1 MKDKEFDRELS
12 SRSVVRR
19 GFLMFAVQGMIVAGL
34 AARMRFLQIDQAD
47 QYRLLAE
54 ENRINVRLVP
64 PSRGLVYD
72 RDGLLIASNVQ
83 NYRAIIVRED
93 VDDLESLLNN
103 LQTLLKISDEKKQA
117 IKKLVL
123 KHSPFVPITVL
134 NNLSWNSVAKIS
146 ANAPVL
152 NGLNADVGSN
162 RHYPRGADYAH
173 LLGYV
178 GPVSDF
184 DLKKRDDHDPLL
196 KIPRFQIG
204 KTGVEAKLEKAL
216 RGNAGTK
223 RIEVNAKGRVIR
235 ELSRQEGSPGQSVQM
250 TIDTGLQ
257 NFALARLGK
266 KSASAVV
273 MRVDN
278 GDLLSMAS
286 SPSFDTNL
294 FVEGISTNDYAAL
307 RDNEFRPLAD
317 KSVQGIYPPGS
328 TFKMVVALAA
338 LDEGL
343 IKSNEK
349 IRCEGHIELAERKFH
364 CWKRLGHNE
373 ITLTEALEQSCDVFF
388 YDLALRVGIEKITQ
402 MAKRL
407 GIGIKYNLPL
417 SGVARG
423 LSPTKD
429 WKLKTQ
435 GETWVLGDTLNVGI
449 GQGYVLASPLQLA
462 VMAARIASGKVVEPR
477 IIKRV
482 NGVEQKILNQIELDI
497 DPNALGIV
505 RSGMYEVSNGVKGT
519 ARKSKIAI
527 NEISMAAKTGTSQV
541 RNITSKERETGV
553 IPNEKLPY
561 NRRDH
566 ALFVGFAPYNQ
577 PKYAIAVVVEHGG
590 GGSKVAA
597 PIARDI
603 MLRAIYG
610 EVPPLDAY
618 PEEQRSKIAKRLKN
632 LKLNPVKK
640 TNLNKGNA

>member
-1 MKDKEFDRELS
+1 MKDKEFDPAIS
-12 SRSVVRR
+12 ARSMVRR
-19 GFLMFAVQGMIVAGL
+19 GVLIFALQGIFVAGL

-83 NYRAIIVRED
+83 NYRAVIIRED
-93 VDDLESLLNN
+93 VENLESLLNN

-117 IKKLVL
+117 IRKLVL

-134 NNLSWNSVAKIS
+134 NNLSWSNVAKIS
-146 ANAPVL
+146 VNAPVL
-152 NGLNADVGSN
+152 HGLTADVGLN

-184 DLKKRDDHDPLL
+184 DLKKRDDNDPLL

-235 ELSRQEGSPGQSVQM
+235 ELSRQESSPGQSVQM

-328 TFKMVVALAA
+328 TFKMVIALAA

-343 IKSNEK
+343 IRPNEK
-349 IRCEGHIELAERKFH
+349 IRCDGHIELADRKFH
-364 CWKRLGHNE
+364 CWKRLGHEE

-407 GIGIKYNLPL
+407 GIGIKHNLPL

-423 LSPTKD
+423 LSPTKN

-435 GETWVLGDTLNVGI
+435 GESWVLGDTLNVGI

-482 NGVEQKILNQIELDI
+482 NGVEQKIPNQLKLDI
-497 DPNALGIV
+497 DPNALGII
-505 RSGMYEVSNGVKGT
+505 RSGMYEVSNGIKGT

-527 NEISMAAKTGTSQV
+527 SEISMAAKTGTSQV
-541 RNITSKERETGV
+541 RNITSKERATGV

-603 MLRAIYG
+603 MLRALYEKI
-610 EVPPLDAY
+610 PPLEAY
-618 PEEQRSKIAKRLKN
+618 PEEQRAKIAKRLKN
-632 LKLNPVKK
+632 LKLNPVLKP
-640 TNLNKGNA
+640 NLNKGNA

>member
-1 MKDKEFDRELS
+1 MKDKEFDPAIS
-12 SRSVVRR
+12 ARSMVRR
-19 GFLMFAVQGMIVAGL
+19 GVLIFALQGIFVAGL

-83 NYRAIIVRED
+83 NYRAVIIRED
-93 VDDLESLLNN
+93 VENLESLLNN

-117 IKKLVL
+117 IRKLVL

-134 NNLSWNSVAKIS
+134 NNLSWSNVAKIS
-146 ANAPVL
+146 VNAPVL
-152 NGLNADVGSN
+152 HGLTADVGLN

-184 DLKKRDDHDPLL
+184 DLKKRDDNDPLL

-204 KTGVEAKLEKAL
+204 KTGVEAKLERAL

-235 ELSRQEGSPGQSVQM
+235 ELSRQESSPGQSVQM

-328 TFKMVVALAA
+328 TFKMVIALAA

-343 IKSNEK
+343 IRPNEK
-349 IRCEGHIELAERKFH
+349 IRCDGHIELADRKFH
-364 CWKRLGHNE
+364 CWKRLGHKE

-407 GIGIKYNLPL
+407 GIGIKHNLPL

-423 LSPTKD
+423 LSPTKN

-435 GETWVLGDTLNVGI
+435 GESWVLGDTLNVGI

-482 NGVEQKILNQIELDI
+482 NGVEQKIPNQLKLDI
-497 DPNALGIV
+497 DPNALGII
-505 RSGMYEVSNGVKGT
+505 RSGMYEVSNGIKGT

-527 NEISMAAKTGTSQV
+527 SEISMAAKTGTSQV
-541 RNITSKERETGV
+541 RNITSKERATGV

-603 MLRAIYG
+603 MLRALYEKI
-610 EVPPLDAY
+610 PPLEAY
-618 PEEQRSKIAKRLKN
+618 PEEQRAKIAKRLKN
-632 LKLNPVKK
+632 LKLNPVLKP
-640 TNLNKGNA
+640 NLNKGNA

>member
-1 MKDKEFDRELS
+1 MKDKEFDPAIS
-12 SRSVVRR
+12 ARSMVRR
-19 GFLMFAVQGMIVAGL
+19 GVLIFAIQGIFVAGL

-83 NYRAIIVRED
+83 NYRAVIIRED
-93 VDDLESLLNN
+93 VENLESLLNN

-117 IKKLVL
+117 IRKLVL

-134 NNLSWNSVAKIS
+134 NNLSWSDVAKIS
-146 ANAPVL
+146 VNAPVL
-152 NGLNADVGSN
+152 HGLTADVGLN

-184 DLKKRDDHDPLL
+184 DLKKRDDNDPLL

-204 KTGVEAKLEKAL
+204 KTGVEAKLERAL

-235 ELSRQEGSPGQSVQM
+235 ELSRQESSPGQSVQM

-294 FVEGISTNDYAAL
+294 FVKGISTNDYAAL

-328 TFKMVVALAA
+328 TFKMVIALAA

-343 IKSNEK
+343 IRPNEK
-349 IRCEGHIELAERKFH
+349 IRCDGHIELADRKFH
-364 CWKRLGHNE
+364 CWKRLGHEE

-407 GIGIKYNLPL
+407 GIGIKHNLPL

-423 LSPTKD
+423 LSPTKN

-435 GETWVLGDTLNVGI
+435 GESWVLGDTLNVGI

-482 NGVEQKILNQIELDI
+482 NGVEQKIPNQLKLDI
-497 DPNALGIV
+497 DPNALGII
-505 RSGMYEVSNGVKGT
+505 RSGMYEVSNGIKGT

-527 NEISMAAKTGTSQV
+527 SEISMAAKTGTSQV
-541 RNITSKERETGV
+541 RNITSKERATGV

-603 MLRAIYG
+603 MLRALYEKI
-610 EVPPLDAY
+610 PPLEAY
-618 PEEQRSKIAKRLKN
+618 PEEQRAKIAKRLKN
-632 LKLNPVKK
+632 LKLNPVLKP
-640 TNLNKGNA
+640 NLNKGNA

>member
-1 MKDKEFDRELS
+1 MKDKEFDPAIS
-12 SRSVVRR
+12 ARSMVRR
-19 GFLMFAVQGMIVAGL
+19 GVLIFALQGIFVAGL

-83 NYRAIIVRED
+83 NYRAVIIRED
-93 VDDLESLLNN
+93 VENLESLLNN

-117 IKKLVL
+117 IRKLVL

-134 NNLSWNSVAKIS
+134 NNLSWSNVAKIS
-146 ANAPVL
+146 VNAPVL
-152 NGLNADVGSN
+152 HGLTADVGLN

-184 DLKKRDDHDPLL
+184 DLKKRDDNDPLL

-204 KTGVEAKLEKAL
+204 KTGVEAKLERAL

-235 ELSRQEGSPGQSVQM
+235 ELSRQESSPGQSVQM

-328 TFKMVVALAA
+328 TFKMVIALAA

-343 IKSNEK
+343 IKPNEK
-349 IRCEGHIELAERKFH
+349 IRCDGHIELADRKFH
-364 CWKRLGHNE
+364 CWKRLGHEE

-407 GIGIKYNLPL
+407 GIGIKHNLPL

-423 LSPTKD
+423 LSPTKN

-435 GETWVLGDTLNVGI
+435 GESWVLGDTLNVGI

-482 NGVEQKILNQIELDI
+482 NGVEQKIPNQLKLDI
-497 DPNALGIV
+497 DPNALGII
-505 RSGMYEVSNGVKGT
+505 RSGMYEVSNGIKGT

-527 NEISMAAKTGTSQV
+527 SEISMAAKTGTSQV
-541 RNITSKERETGV
+541 RNITSKERATGV

-603 MLRAIYG
+603 MLRALY
-610 EVPPLDAY
+610 EKLPPLEAY
-618 PEEQRSKIAKRLKN
+618 PEEQRAKIAKRLKN
-632 LKLNPVKK
+632 LKLNPVLKP
-640 TNLNKGNA
+640 NLNKGNA

>member
-1 MKDKEFDRELS
+1 MKDKEFDPAIS
-12 SRSVVRR
+12 ARSMVRR
-19 GFLMFAVQGMIVAGL
+19 GVLIFAIQGIFVAGL

-83 NYRAIIVRED
+83 NYRAVIIRED
-93 VDDLESLLNN
+93 VENLESLLNN

-117 IKKLVL
+117 IRKLVL

-134 NNLSWNSVAKIS
+134 NNLSWSDVAKIS
-146 ANAPVL
+146 VNAPVL
-152 NGLNADVGSN
+152 HGLTADVGLN

-184 DLKKRDDHDPLL
+184 DLKKRDDNDPLL

-204 KTGVEAKLEKAL
+204 KTGVEAKLERAL

-235 ELSRQEGSPGQSVQM
+235 ELSRQESSPGQSVQM

-328 TFKMVVALAA
+328 TFKMVIALAA

-343 IKSNEK
+343 IRPNEK
-349 IRCEGHIELAERKFH
+349 IRCDGHIELADRKFH
-364 CWKRLGHNE
+364 CWKRLGHEE

-407 GIGIKYNLPL
+407 GIGIKHNLPL

-423 LSPTKD
+423 LSPTKN

-435 GETWVLGDTLNVGI
+435 GESWVLGDTLNVGI

-482 NGVEQKILNQIELDI
+482 NGVEQKIPNQLKLDI
-497 DPNALGIV
+497 DPNALGII
-505 RSGMYEVSNGVKGT
+505 RSGMYEVSNGIKGT

-527 NEISMAAKTGTSQV
+527 SEISMAAKTGTSQV
-541 RNITSKERETGV
+541 RNITSKERATGV

-603 MLRAIYG
+603 MLRALYEKI
-610 EVPPLDAY
+610 PPLEAY
-618 PEEQRSKIAKRLKN
+618 PEEQRAKIAKRLKN
-632 LKLNPVKK
+632 LKLNPVLKP
-640 TNLNKGNA
+640 NLNKGNA

>member
-1 MKDKEFDRELS
+1 MKDKEFDPAIS
-12 SRSVVRR
+12 ARSMVRR
-19 GFLMFAVQGMIVAGL
+19 GVLIFALQGIFVAGL

-83 NYRAIIVRED
+83 NYRAVIIRED
-93 VDDLESLLNN
+93 VENLESLLNN

-117 IKKLVL
+117 IRKLVL

-134 NNLSWNSVAKIS
+134 NNLSWSNVAKIS
-146 ANAPVL
+146 VNAPVL
-152 NGLNADVGSN
+152 HGLTADVGLN

-184 DLKKRDDHDPLL
+184 DLKKRDDNDPLL

-204 KTGVEAKLEKAL
+204 KTGVEAKLERAL

-235 ELSRQEGSPGQSVQM
+235 ELSRQESSPGQSVQM

-328 TFKMVVALAA
+328 TFKMVIALAA

-343 IKSNEK
+343 IKPNEK
-349 IRCEGHIELAERKFH
+349 IRCDGHIELADRKFH
-364 CWKRLGHNE
+364 CWKRLGHKE

-407 GIGIKYNLPL
+407 GIGIKHNLPL

-423 LSPTKD
+423 LSPTKN

-435 GETWVLGDTLNVGI
+435 GESWVLGDTLNVGI

-482 NGVEQKILNQIELDI
+482 NGVEQKIPNQLKLDI
-497 DPNALGIV
+497 DPNALGII
-505 RSGMYEVSNGVKGT
+505 RSGMYEVSNGIKGT

-527 NEISMAAKTGTSQV
+527 SEISMAAKTGTSQV
-541 RNITSKERETGV
+541 RNITSKERATGV

-603 MLRAIYG
+603 MLRALYEKI
-610 EVPPLDAY
+610 PPLEAY
-618 PEEQRSKIAKRLKN
+618 PEEQRAKIAKRLRN
-632 LKLNPVKK
+632 LKLNPVLK

>member
-1 MKDKEFDRELS
+1 MKDKEFDPAIS
-12 SRSVVRR
+12 ARSMVRR
-19 GFLMFAVQGMIVAGL
+19 GVLIFAIQGIFVAGL

-83 NYRAIIVRED
+83 NYRAVIIRED
-93 VDDLESLLNN
+93 VENLESLLNN

-117 IKKLVL
+117 IRKLVL

-134 NNLSWNSVAKIS
+134 NNLSWSNVAKIS
-146 ANAPVL
+146 VNAPVL
-152 NGLNADVGSN
+152 HGLTADVGLN

-184 DLKKRDDHDPLL
+184 DLKKRDDNDPLL

-204 KTGVEAKLEKAL
+204 KTGVEAKLERAL

-235 ELSRQEGSPGQSVQM
+235 ELSRQESSPGQSVQM

-328 TFKMVVALAA
+328 TFKMVIALAA

-343 IKSNEK
+343 IRPNEK
-349 IRCEGHIELAERKFH
+349 IRCDGHIELADRKFH
-364 CWKRLGHNE
+364 CWKRLGHEE

-423 LSPTKD
+423 LSPTKN

-435 GETWVLGDTLNVGI
+435 GESWVLGDTLNVGI

-482 NGVEQKILNQIELDI
+482 NGVEQKIPNQLKLDI
-497 DPNALGIV
+497 DPNALGII
-505 RSGMYEVSNGVKGT
+505 RSGMYEVSNGIKGT

-527 NEISMAAKTGTSQV
+527 SEISMAAKTGTSQV
-541 RNITSKERETGV
+541 RNITSKERATGV

-603 MLRAIYG
+603 MLRALYEKI
-610 EVPPLDAY
+610 PPLEAY
-618 PEEQRSKIAKRLKN
+618 PEEQRAKIAKRLKN
-632 LKLNPVKK
+632 LKLNPVLKP
-640 TNLNKGNA
+640 NLNKGNA

>member
-1 MKDKEFDRELS
+1 MKDKEFDPAIS
-12 SRSVVRR
+12 ARSMVRR
-19 GFLMFAVQGMIVAGL
+19 GVLIFAIQGIFVAGL

-83 NYRAIIVRED
+83 NYRAVIIRED
-93 VDDLESLLNN
+93 VENLESLLNN

-117 IKKLVL
+117 IRKLVL

-134 NNLSWNSVAKIS
+134 NNLSWSDVAKIS
-146 ANAPVL
+146 VNAPVL
-152 NGLNADVGSN
+152 HGLTADVGLN

-184 DLKKRDDHDPLL
+184 DLKKRDDNDPLL

-204 KTGVEAKLEKAL
+204 KTGVEAKLERAL

-235 ELSRQEGSPGQSVQM
+235 ELSRQESSPGQSVQM

-294 FVEGISTNDYAAL
+294 FVEGISTNDYAAQ

-328 TFKMVVALAA
+328 TFKMVIALAA

-343 IKSNEK
+343 IRPNEK
-349 IRCEGHIELAERKFH
+349 IRCDGHIELADRKFH
-364 CWKRLGHNE
+364 CWKRLGHEE

-407 GIGIKYNLPL
+407 GIGIKHNLPL

-423 LSPTKD
+423 LSPTKN

-435 GETWVLGDTLNVGI
+435 GESWVLGDTLNVGI

-482 NGVEQKILNQIELDI
+482 NGVEQKIPNQLKLDI
-497 DPNALGIV
+497 DPNALGII
-505 RSGMYEVSNGVKGT
+505 RSGMYEVSNGIKGT

-527 NEISMAAKTGTSQV
+527 SEISMAAKTGTSQV
-541 RNITSKERETGV
+541 RNITSKERATGV

-603 MLRAIYG
+603 MLRALYEKI
-610 EVPPLDAY
+610 PPLEAY
-618 PEEQRSKIAKRLKN
+618 PEEQRAKTAKRLKN
-632 LKLNPVKK
+632 LKLNPVLKP
-640 TNLNKGNA
+640 NLNKGNA

>member
-1 MKDKEFDRELS
+1 MKDKEFDPAIS
-12 SRSVVRR
+12 ARSMVRR
-19 GFLMFAVQGMIVAGL
+19 GVLIFAIQGIFVAGL

-83 NYRAIIVRED
+83 NYRAVIIRED
-93 VDDLESLLNN
+93 VENLESLLNN

-117 IKKLVL
+117 IRKLVL

-134 NNLSWNSVAKIS
+134 NNLSWSDVAKIS
-146 ANAPVL
+146 VNAPVL
-152 NGLNADVGSN
+152 HGLTADVGLN

-184 DLKKRDDHDPLL
+184 DLKKRDDNDPLL

-204 KTGVEAKLEKAL
+204 KTGVEAKLERAL

-235 ELSRQEGSPGQSVQM
+235 ELSRQESSPGQSVQM

-328 TFKMVVALAA
+328 TFKMVIALAA

-343 IKSNEK
+343 IKPNEK
-349 IRCEGHIELAERKFH
+349 IRCDGHIELADRKFH
-364 CWKRLGHNE
+364 CWKRLGHEE

-407 GIGIKYNLPL
+407 GIGIKHNLPL

-423 LSPTKD
+423 LSPTKN

-435 GETWVLGDTLNVGI
+435 GESWVLGDTLNVGI

-482 NGVEQKILNQIELDI
+482 NGVEQKIPNQLKLDI
-497 DPNALGIV
+497 DPNALGII
-505 RSGMYEVSNGVKGT
+505 RSGMYEVSNGIKGT

-527 NEISMAAKTGTSQV
+527 SEISMAAKTGTSQV
-541 RNITSKERETGV
+541 RNITSKERATGV

-603 MLRAIYG
+603 MLRALYEKI
-610 EVPPLDAY
+610 PPLEAY
-618 PEEQRSKIAKRLKN
+618 PEEQRAKIAKRLKN
-632 LKLNPVKK
+632 LKLNPVLKP
-640 TNLNKGNA
+640 NLNKGNA

>member
-1 MKDKEFDRELS
+1 MKDKEFDPAIS
-12 SRSVVRR
+12 ARSMVRR
-19 GFLMFAVQGMIVAGL
+19 GVLIFALQGIFVAGL

-83 NYRAIIVRED
+83 NYRAVIIRED
-93 VDDLESLLNN
+93 VENLESLLNN

-117 IKKLVL
+117 IRKLVL

-134 NNLSWNSVAKIS
+134 NNLSWSNVAKIS
-146 ANAPVL
+146 VNAPVL
-152 NGLNADVGSN
+152 HGLTADVGLN

-184 DLKKRDDHDPLL
+184 DLKKRDDNDPLL

-204 KTGVEAKLEKAL
+204 KTGVEAKLERAL

-235 ELSRQEGSPGQSVQM
+235 ELSRQESSPGQSVQM

-328 TFKMVVALAA
+328 TFKMVIALAA

-343 IKSNEK
+343 IRPNEK
-349 IRCEGHIELAERKFH
+349 IRCDGHIELADRKFH
-364 CWKRLGHNE
+364 CWKRLGHEE

-407 GIGIKYNLPL
+407 GIGIKHNLPL

-423 LSPTKD
+423 LSPTKK

-435 GETWVLGDTLNVGI
+435 GESWVLGDTLNVGI

-482 NGVEQKILNQIELDI
+482 NGVEQKIPNQLKLDI
-497 DPNALGIV
+497 DPNALGII
-505 RSGMYEVSNGVKGT
+505 RSGMYEVSNGIKGT

-527 NEISMAAKTGTSQV
+527 SEISMAAKTGTSQV
-541 RNITSKERETGV
+541 RNITSKERATGV

-603 MLRAIYG
+603 MLRALYEKI
-610 EVPPLDAY
+610 PPLEAY
-618 PEEQRSKIAKRLKN
+618 PEEQRAKIAKRLKN
-632 LKLNPVKK
+632 LKLNPVLKP
-640 TNLNKGNA
+640 NLNKGNA

>member
-1 MKDKEFDRELS
+1 MKDKEFDPAIS
-12 SRSVVRR
+12 ARSMVRR
-19 GFLMFAVQGMIVAGL
+19 GVLIFALQGIFVAGL

-64 PSRGLVYD
+64 PSRGLIYD

-83 NYRAIIVRED
+83 NYRAVIIRED
-93 VDDLESLLNN
+93 VENLESLLNN

-117 IKKLVL
+117 IRKLVL

-134 NNLSWNSVAKIS
+134 NNLSWSNVAKIS
-146 ANAPVL
+146 VNAPVL
-152 NGLNADVGSN
+152 HGLTADVGLN

-184 DLKKRDDHDPLL
+184 DLKKRDDNDPLL

-204 KTGVEAKLEKAL
+204 KTGVEAKLERAL

-235 ELSRQEGSPGQSVQM
+235 ELSRQESSPGQSVQM

-328 TFKMVVALAA
+328 TFKMVIALAA

-343 IKSNEK
+343 IRPNEK
-349 IRCEGHIELAERKFH
+349 IRCDGHIELADRKFH
-364 CWKRLGHNE
+364 CWKRLGHEE

-407 GIGIKYNLPL
+407 GIGIKHNLPL

-423 LSPTKD
+423 LSPTKN

-435 GETWVLGDTLNVGI
+435 GESWVLGDTLNVGI

-482 NGVEQKILNQIELDI
+482 NGVEQKIPNQLKLDI
-497 DPNALGIV
+497 DPNALGII
-505 RSGMYEVSNGVKGT
+505 RSGMYEVSNGIKGT

-527 NEISMAAKTGTSQV
+527 SEISMAAKTGTSQV
-541 RNITSKERETGV
+541 RNITSKERATGV

-603 MLRAIYG
+603 MLRALYEKI
-610 EVPPLDAY
+610 PPLEAY
-618 PEEQRSKIAKRLKN
+618 PEEQRAKIAKRLKN
-632 LKLNPVKK
+632 LKLNPVLKP
-640 TNLNKGNA
+640 NLNKGNA

>member
-1 MKDKEFDRELS
+1 MKDKEFDPAIS
-12 SRSVVRR
+12 ARSMVRR
-19 GFLMFAVQGMIVAGL
+19 GVLIFALQGIFVVGL

-83 NYRAIIVRED
+83 NYRAVIIRED
-93 VDDLESLLNN
+93 VENLESLLNN

-117 IKKLVL
+117 IRKLVL

-134 NNLSWNSVAKIS
+134 NNLSWSDVAKIS
-146 ANAPVL
+146 VNAPVL
-152 NGLNADVGSN
+152 HGLTADVGLN

-184 DLKKRDDHDPLL
+184 DLKKRDDNDPLL

-204 KTGVEAKLEKAL
+204 KTGVEAKLERAL

-235 ELSRQEGSPGQSVQM
+235 ELSRQESSPGQSVQM

-328 TFKMVVALAA
+328 TFKMVIALAA

-343 IKSNEK
+343 IKPNEK
-349 IRCEGHIELAERKFH
+349 IRCDGHIELADRKFH
-364 CWKRLGHNE
+364 CWKRLGHEE

-407 GIGIKYNLPL
+407 GIGIKHNLPL

-423 LSPTKD
+423 LSPTKN

-435 GETWVLGDTLNVGI
+435 GESWVLGDTLNVGI

-482 NGVEQKILNQIELDI
+482 NGVEQKIPNQLKLDI
-497 DPNALGIV
+497 DPNALGII
-505 RSGMYEVSNGVKGT
+505 RSGMYEVSNGIKGT

-527 NEISMAAKTGTSQV
+527 SEISMAAKTGTSQV
-541 RNITSKERETGV
+541 RNITSKERATGV

-603 MLRAIYG
+603 MLRALYEKI
-610 EVPPLDAY
+610 PPLEAY
-618 PEEQRSKIAKRLKN
+618 PEEQRAKIAKRLKN
-632 LKLNPVKK
+632 LKLNPVFKP
-640 TNLNKGNA
+640 NLNKGNA

>member
-1 MKDKEFDRELS
+1 MKDKEFDPAIS
-12 SRSVVRR
+12 ARSMVRR
-19 GFLMFAVQGMIVAGL
+19 GVLIFAFQGIFVAGL

-83 NYRAIIVRED
+83 NYRAVIIRED
-93 VDDLESLLNN
+93 VENLESLLNN

-117 IKKLVL
+117 IRKLVL

-134 NNLSWNSVAKIS
+134 NNLSWSNVAKIS
-146 ANAPVL
+146 VNAPVL
-152 NGLNADVGSN
+152 HGLTADVGLN

-184 DLKKRDDHDPLL
+184 DLKKRDDNDPLL

-204 KTGVEAKLEKAL
+204 KTGVEAKLERAL

-235 ELSRQEGSPGQSVQM
+235 ELSRQESSPGQSVQM

-328 TFKMVVALAA
+328 TFKMVIALAA

-343 IKSNEK
+343 IRPNEK
-349 IRCEGHIELAERKFH
+349 IRCDGHIELADRKFH
-364 CWKRLGHNE
+364 CWKRLGHEE

-407 GIGIKYNLPL
+407 GIGIKHNLPL

-423 LSPTKD
+423 LSPTKN

-435 GETWVLGDTLNVGI
+435 GESWVLGDTLNVGI

-482 NGVEQKILNQIELDI
+482 NGVEQKIPNQLKLDI
-497 DPNALGIV
+497 DPNALGII
-505 RSGMYEVSNGVKGT
+505 RSGMYEVSNGIKGT

-527 NEISMAAKTGTSQV
+527 SEISMAAKTGTSQV
-541 RNITSKERETGV
+541 RNITSKERATGV

-603 MLRAIYG
+603 MLRALYEKI
-610 EVPPLDAY
+610 PPLEAY
-618 PEEQRSKIAKRLKN
+618 PEEQRAKIAKRLKN
-632 LKLNPVKK
+632 LKLNPVLKP
-640 TNLNKGNA
+640 NLNKGNA

>member
-1 MKDKEFDRELS
+1 MKDKEFDPAIS
-12 SRSVVRR
+12 ARSMVRR
-19 GFLMFAVQGMIVAGL
+19 GVLIFALQGIFVVGL

-83 NYRAIIVRED
+83 NYRAVIIRED
-93 VDDLESLLNN
+93 VENLESLLNN

-117 IKKLVL
+117 IRKLVL

-134 NNLSWNSVAKIS
+134 NNLSWSNVAKIS
-146 ANAPVL
+146 VNAPVL
-152 NGLNADVGSN
+152 HGLTADVGLN

-184 DLKKRDDHDPLL
+184 DLKKRDDNDPLL

-204 KTGVEAKLEKAL
+204 KTGVEAKLERAL

-235 ELSRQEGSPGQSVQM
+235 ELSRQESSPGQSVQM

-328 TFKMVVALAA
+328 TFKMVIALAA

-343 IKSNEK
+343 IRPNEK
-349 IRCEGHIELAERKFH
+349 IRCDGHIELADRKFH
-364 CWKRLGHNE
+364 CWKRLGHEE

-407 GIGIKYNLPL
+407 GIGIKHNLPL

-423 LSPTKD
+423 LSPTKN

-435 GETWVLGDTLNVGI
+435 GESWVLGDTLNVGI

-482 NGVEQKILNQIELDI
+482 NGVEQKIPNQLKLDI
-497 DPNALGIV
+497 DPNALGII
-505 RSGMYEVSNGVKGT
+505 RSGMYEVSNGIKGT

-527 NEISMAAKTGTSQV
+527 SEISMAAKTGTSQV
-541 RNITSKERETGV
+541 RNITSKERATGV
-553 IPNEKLPY
+553 IPNEQLPY

-603 MLRAIYG
+603 MLRALYEKI
-610 EVPPLDAY
+610 PPLEAY
-618 PEEQRSKIAKRLKN
+618 PEEQRAKIAKRLKN
-632 LKLNPVKK
+632 LKLNPVLKP
-640 TNLNKGNA
+640 NLNKGNA

>member
-1 MKDKEFDRELS
+1 MKDKEFDPAIS
-12 SRSVVRR
+12 ARSMVRR
-19 GFLMFAVQGMIVAGL
+19 GVLIFALQGIFVAGL

-83 NYRAIIVRED
+83 NYRAVIIRED
-93 VDDLESLLNN
+93 VENLESLLNN

-117 IKKLVL
+117 IRKLVL

-134 NNLSWNSVAKIS
+134 NNLSWSNVAKIS
-146 ANAPVL
+146 VNAPVL
-152 NGLNADVGSN
+152 HGLTADVGLN

-184 DLKKRDDHDPLL
+184 DLKKRDDNDPLL

-204 KTGVEAKLEKAL
+204 KTGVEAKLERAL

-235 ELSRQEGSPGQSVQM
+235 ELSRQESSPGQSVQM

-328 TFKMVVALAA
+328 TFKMVIALAA

-343 IKSNEK
+343 IKPNEK
-349 IRCEGHIELAERKFH
+349 IRCDGHIELADRKFH
-364 CWKRLGHNE
+364 CWKRLGHEE

-407 GIGIKYNLPL
+407 GIGIKHNLPL

-423 LSPTKD
+423 LSPTKN

-435 GETWVLGDTLNVGI
+435 GESWVLGDTLNVGI

-482 NGVEQKILNQIELDI
+482 NGVEQKIPNQLKLNI
-497 DPNALGIV
+497 DPKALGII
-505 RSGMYEVSNGVKGT
+505 RSGMYEVSNGIKGT

-527 NEISMAAKTGTSQV
+527 SEISMAAKTGTSQV
-541 RNITSKERETGV
+541 RNITSKERATGV

-603 MLRAIYG
+603 MLRALYEKI
-610 EVPPLDAY
+610 PPLEAY
-618 PEEQRSKIAKRLKN
+618 PEEQRAKIAKRLKN
-632 LKLNPVKK
+632 LKLNPVFKP
-640 TNLNKGNA
+640 NLNKGNA

>member
-1 MKDKEFDRELS
+1 MKDKEFDPAIS
-12 SRSVVRR
+12 ARSMVRR
-19 GFLMFAVQGMIVAGL
+19 GVLIFALQGIFVAGL

-83 NYRAIIVRED
+83 NYRAVIIRED
-93 VDDLESLLNN
+93 VENLESLLKN

-117 IKKLVL
+117 IRKLVL

-134 NNLSWNSVAKIS
+134 NNLSWSNVAKIS
-146 ANAPVL
+146 VNAPVL
-152 NGLNADVGSN
+152 HGLTADVGLN

-184 DLKKRDDHDPLL
+184 DLKKRDDNDPLL

-204 KTGVEAKLEKAL
+204 KTGVEAKLERAL

-235 ELSRQEGSPGQSVQM
+235 ELSRQESSPGQSVQM

-328 TFKMVVALAA
+328 TFKMVIALAA

-343 IKSNEK
+343 IRPNEK
-349 IRCEGHIELAERKFH
+349 IRCDGHIELADRKFH
-364 CWKRLGHNE
+364 CWKRLGHEE

-407 GIGIKYNLPL
+407 GIGIKHNLPL

-423 LSPTKD
+423 LSPTKN

-435 GETWVLGDTLNVGI
+435 GESWVLGDTLNVGI

-482 NGVEQKILNQIELDI
+482 NGVEQKIPNQLKLDI
-497 DPNALGIV
+497 DPNALGII
-505 RSGMYEVSNGVKGT
+505 RSGMYEVSNGIKGT

-527 NEISMAAKTGTSQV
+527 SEISMAAKTGTSQV
-541 RNITSKERETGV
+541 RNITSKERATGV

-603 MLRAIYG
+603 MLRALYEKI
-610 EVPPLDAY
+610 PPLEAY
-618 PEEQRSKIAKRLKN
+618 PEEQRAKIAKRLKN
-632 LKLNPVKK
+632 LKLNPVFKP
-640 TNLNKGNA
+640 NLNKGNA

>member
-1 MKDKEFDRELS
+1 MKDKEFDPAIS
-12 SRSVVRR
+12 ARSMVRR
-19 GFLMFAVQGMIVAGL
+19 GVLIFALQGIFVAGL

-83 NYRAIIVRED
+83 NYRAVIIRED
-93 VDDLESLLNN
+93 VENLESLLNN

-117 IKKLVL
+117 IRKLVL

-134 NNLSWNSVAKIS
+134 NNLSWSNVAKIS
-146 ANAPVL
+146 VNAPVL
-152 NGLNADVGSN
+152 HGLTADVGLN

-184 DLKKRDDHDPLL
+184 DLKKRDDNDPLL

-204 KTGVEAKLEKAL
+204 KTGVEAKLERAL

-235 ELSRQEGSPGQSVQM
+235 ELSRQESSPGQSVQM

-273 MRVDN
+273 MIVDN

-328 TFKMVVALAA
+328 TFKMVIALAA

-343 IKSNEK
+343 IRPNEK
-349 IRCEGHIELAERKFH
+349 IRCDGHIELADRKFH
-364 CWKRLGHNE
+364 CWKRLGHEE

-407 GIGIKYNLPL
+407 GIGIKHNLPL

-423 LSPTKD
+423 LSPTKK

-435 GETWVLGDTLNVGI
+435 GESWVLGDTLNVGI

-482 NGVEQKILNQIELDI
+482 NGVEQKIPNQLKLDI
-497 DPNALGIV
+497 DPNALGII
-505 RSGMYEVSNGVKGT
+505 RSGMYEVSNGIKGT

-527 NEISMAAKTGTSQV
+527 SEISMAAKTGTSQV
-541 RNITSKERETGV
+541 RNITSKERATGV

-603 MLRAIYG
+603 MLRALYEKI
-610 EVPPLDAY
+610 PPLEAY
-618 PEEQRSKIAKRLKN
+618 PEEQRAKIAKRLKN
-632 LKLNPVKK
+632 LKLNPVLKP
-640 TNLNKGNA
+640 NLNKGNA

>member
-1 MKDKEFDRELS
+1 
-12 SRSVVRR
+12 
-19 GFLMFAVQGMIVAGL
+19 MIEMG
-34 AARMRFLQIDQAD
+34 
-47 QYRLLAE
+47 
-54 ENRINVRLVP
+54 
-64 PSRGLVYD
+64 GGGGGG
-72 RDGLLIASNVQ
+72 GLLIASNVQ
-83 NYRAIIVRED
+83 NYRAVIIRED
-93 VDDLESLLNN
+93 VENLESLLNN

-117 IKKLVL
+117 IRKLVL

-134 NNLSWNSVAKIS
+134 NNLSWSNVAKIS
-146 ANAPVL
+146 VNAPVL
-152 NGLNADVGSN
+152 HGLTADVGLN

-184 DLKKRDDHDPLL
+184 DLKKRDDNDPLL

-204 KTGVEAKLEKAL
+204 KTGVEAKLERAL

-235 ELSRQEGSPGQSVQM
+235 ELSRQESSPGQSVQM

-328 TFKMVVALAA
+328 TFKMVIALAA

-343 IKSNEK
+343 IRPNEK
-349 IRCEGHIELAERKFH
+349 IRCDGHIELADRKFH
-364 CWKRLGHNE
+364 CWKRLGHEE

-407 GIGIKYNLPL
+407 GIGIKHNLPL

-423 LSPTKD
+423 LSPTKN

-435 GETWVLGDTLNVGI
+435 GESWVLGDTLNVGI

-482 NGVEQKILNQIELDI
+482 NGVEQKIPNQLKLDI
-497 DPNALGIV
+497 DPNALGII
-505 RSGMYEVSNGVKGT
+505 RSGMYEVSNGIKGT

-527 NEISMAAKTGTSQV
+527 SEISMAAKTGTSQV
-541 RNITSKERETGV
+541 RNITSKERATGV

-603 MLRAIYG
+603 MLRALYEKI
-610 EVPPLDAY
+610 PPLEAY
-618 PEEQRSKIAKRLKN
+618 PEEQRAKIAKRLKN
-632 LKLNPVKK
+632 LKLNPVLKP
-640 TNLNKGNA
+640 NLNKGNA

>member
-1 MKDKEFDRELS
+1 MKDKEFDPAIS
-12 SRSVVRR
+12 ARSMVRR
-19 GFLMFAVQGMIVAGL
+19 GVLIFAIQGIFVAGL

-83 NYRAIIVRED
+83 NYRAVIIRED
-93 VDDLESLLNN
+93 VENLESLLNN

-117 IKKLVL
+117 IRKLVL

-134 NNLSWNSVAKIS
+134 NNLSWSDVAKIS
-146 ANAPVL
+146 VNAPVL
-152 NGLNADVGSN
+152 HGLTADVGLN

-184 DLKKRDDHDPLL
+184 DLKKRDDNDPLL

-204 KTGVEAKLEKAL
+204 KTGVEAKLERAL

-235 ELSRQEGSPGQSVQM
+235 ELSRQESSPGQSVQM

-294 FVEGISTNDYAAL
+294 FVKGISTNDYVAL

-328 TFKMVVALAA
+328 TFKMVIALAA

-343 IKSNEK
+343 IRPNEK
-349 IRCEGHIELAERKFH
+349 IRCDGHIELADRKFH
-364 CWKRLGHNE
+364 CWKRLGHKE

-407 GIGIKYNLPL
+407 GIGIKHNLPL

-423 LSPTKD
+423 LSPTKN

-435 GETWVLGDTLNVGI
+435 GESWVLGDTLNVGI

-482 NGVEQKILNQIELDI
+482 NGVEQKIPNQLKLDI
-497 DPNALGIV
+497 DPNALGII
-505 RSGMYEVSNGVKGT
+505 RSGMYEVSNGIKGT

-527 NEISMAAKTGTSQV
+527 SEISMAAKTGTSQV
-541 RNITSKERETGV
+541 RNITSKERATGV

-603 MLRAIYG
+603 MLRALYEKI
-610 EVPPLDAY
+610 PPLEAY
-618 PEEQRSKIAKRLKN
+618 PEEQRAKIAKRLKN
-632 LKLNPVKK
+632 LKLNPVLKP
-640 TNLNKGNA
+640 NLNKGNA

>member
-1 MKDKEFDRELS
+1 MKDKEFDPAIS
-12 SRSVVRR
+12 ARSMVRR
-19 GFLMFAVQGMIVAGL
+19 GVLIFGLQGIFVAGL
-34 AARMRFLQIDQAD
+34 AARMRFLQIDQAE

-72 RDGLLIASNVQ
+72 REGLLIASNVQ
-83 NYRAIIVRED
+83 NYRAIIIRED
-93 VDDLESLLNN
+93 VEDLESLLNN

-117 IKKLVL
+117 IRKLVL

-134 NNLSWNSVAKIS
+134 NNLSWSNVAKIS

-152 NGLNADVGSN
+152 HGLTADVGLN

-204 KTGVEAKLEKAL
+204 KTGVEAKLESAL

-235 ELSRQEGSPGQSVQM
+235 ELSRQESSPGQSVQM

-328 TFKMVVALAA
+328 TFKMVIALAA
-338 LDEGL
+338 LGEGL
-343 IKSNEK
+343 IKPNEK
-349 IRCEGHIELAERKFH
+349 IRCDGYIKLAARKFH
-364 CWKRLGHNE
+364 CWKALGHDE

-402 MAKRL
+402 MAQRL
-407 GIGIKYNLPL
+407 GIGIKHNLPL
-417 SGVARG
+417 SGVAKG
-423 LSPTKD
+423 LTPTKN

-435 GETWVLGDTLNVGI
+435 GESWVLGDTLNVGI

-477 IIKRV
+477 IIKRI
-482 NGVEQKILNQIELDI
+482 NGVEQKISNQLKLDI
-497 DPNALGIV
+497 DPKALGII

-527 NEISMAAKTGTSQV
+527 SEISMAAKTGTSQV

-566 ALFVGFAPYNQ
+566 ALFVGFAPYSQ

-603 MLRAIYG
+603 MLRALYEQI
-610 EVPPLDAY
+610 PPLDAY
-618 PEEQRSKIAKRLKN
+618 PEEQRAKIAKRFKN
-632 LKLNPVKK
+632 LKLNPVLKP
-640 TNLNKGNA
+640 NLNKGNA

>member
-1 MKDKEFDRELS
+1 MKDKEFDPAIS
-12 SRSVVRR
+12 ARSMVRR
-19 GFLMFAVQGMIVAGL
+19 GVLIFAIQGIFVAGL

-83 NYRAIIVRED
+83 NYRAVIIRED
-93 VDDLESLLNN
+93 VENLESLLNN

-117 IKKLVL
+117 IRKLVL

-134 NNLSWNSVAKIS
+134 NNLSWSNVAKIS
-146 ANAPVL
+146 VNAPVL
-152 NGLNADVGSN
+152 HGLTADVGLN

-184 DLKKRDDHDPLL
+184 DLKKRDDNDPLL

-235 ELSRQEGSPGQSVQM
+235 ELSRQESSPGQSVQM

-328 TFKMVVALAA
+328 TFKMVIALAA

-343 IKSNEK
+343 IRPNEK
-349 IRCEGHIELAERKFH
+349 IRCDGHIELADRKFH
-364 CWKRLGHNE
+364 CWKRLGHEE

-423 LSPTKD
+423 LSPTKN

-435 GETWVLGDTLNVGI
+435 GESWVLGDTLNVGI

-482 NGVEQKILNQIELDI
+482 NGVEQKIPNQLKLDI
-497 DPNALGIV
+497 DPNALGII
-505 RSGMYEVSNGVKGT
+505 RSGMYEVSNGIKGT

-527 NEISMAAKTGTSQV
+527 SEISMAAKTGTSQV
-541 RNITSKERETGV
+541 RNITSKERATGV

-603 MLRAIYG
+603 MLRALYEKI
-610 EVPPLDAY
+610 PPLEAY
-618 PEEQRSKIAKRLKN
+618 PEEQRAKIAKRLKN
-632 LKLNPVKK
+632 LKLNPVLKP
-640 TNLNKGNA
+640 NLNKGNA

>member
-1 MKDKEFDRELS
+1 MKDKEFDPAIS
-12 SRSVVRR
+12 ARSMVRR
-19 GFLMFAVQGMIVAGL
+19 GVLIFALQGIFVAGL

-83 NYRAIIVRED
+83 NYRAVIIRED
-93 VDDLESLLNN
+93 VENLESLLNN

-117 IKKLVL
+117 IRKLVL

-134 NNLSWNSVAKIS
+134 NNLSWSNVAKIS
-146 ANAPVL
+146 VNAPVL
-152 NGLNADVGSN
+152 HGLTADVGLN

-184 DLKKRDDHDPLL
+184 DLKKRDDNDPLL

-204 KTGVEAKLEKAL
+204 KTGVEAKLERAL

-235 ELSRQEGSPGQSVQM
+235 ELSRQESSPGQSVQM

-328 TFKMVVALAA
+328 TFKMVIALAA

-343 IKSNEK
+343 IKPNEK
-349 IRCEGHIELAERKFH
+349 IRCDGHIELADRKFH
-364 CWKRLGHNE
+364 CWKRLGHEE

-407 GIGIKYNLPL
+407 GIGIKHNLPL

-423 LSPTKD
+423 LSPTKN

-435 GETWVLGDTLNVGI
+435 GESWVLGDTLNVGI

-462 VMAARIASGKVVEPR
+462 VMAARIASGRVVEPR

-482 NGVEQKILNQIELDI
+482 NGVEQKIPNQLKLDI
-497 DPNALGIV
+497 DPNALGII
-505 RSGMYEVSNGVKGT
+505 RSGMYEVSNGIKGT

-527 NEISMAAKTGTSQV
+527 SEISMAAKTGTSQV
-541 RNITSKERETGV
+541 RNITSKERATGV

-603 MLRAIYG
+603 MLRALYEKI
-610 EVPPLDAY
+610 PPLEAY
-618 PEEQRSKIAKRLKN
+618 PEEQRAKIAKRLKN
-632 LKLNPVKK
+632 LKLNPVLKP
-640 TNLNKGNA
+640 NLNKGNA

>member
-1 MKDKEFDRELS
+1 MKDKEFDPAIS
-12 SRSVVRR
+12 ARSMVRR
-19 GFLMFAVQGMIVAGL
+19 GVLIFALQGIFVAGL

-83 NYRAIIVRED
+83 NYRAVIIRED
-93 VDDLESLLNN
+93 VENLESLLNN

-117 IKKLVL
+117 IRKLVL

-134 NNLSWNSVAKIS
+134 NNLSWSNVAKIS
-146 ANAPVL
+146 VNAPVL
-152 NGLNADVGSN
+152 HGLTADVGLN

-184 DLKKRDDHDPLL
+184 DLKKRDDNDPLL

-235 ELSRQEGSPGQSVQM
+235 ELSRQESSPGQSVQM

-257 NFALARLGK
+257 NFALARLGT

-328 TFKMVVALAA
+328 TFKMVIALAA

-343 IKSNEK
+343 IKPNEK
-349 IRCEGHIELAERKFH
+349 IRCDGHIELADRKFH
-364 CWKRLGHNE
+364 CWKRLGHEE

-407 GIGIKYNLPL
+407 GIGIKHNLPL

-423 LSPTKD
+423 LSPTKN

-435 GETWVLGDTLNVGI
+435 GESWVLGDTLNVGI

-482 NGVEQKILNQIELDI
+482 NGVEQKIPNQLKLDI
-497 DPNALGIV
+497 DPNALGII
-505 RSGMYEVSNGVKGT
+505 RSGMYEVSNGIKGT

-527 NEISMAAKTGTSQV
+527 SEISMAAKTGTSQV
-541 RNITSKERETGV
+541 RNITSKERATGV

-603 MLRAIYG
+603 MLRALYEKI
-610 EVPPLDAY
+610 PPLEAY
-618 PEEQRSKIAKRLKN
+618 PEEQRAKTAKRLKN
-632 LKLNPVKK
+632 LKLNPVLKP
-640 TNLNKGNA
+640 NLNKGNA

>member
-1 MKDKEFDRELS
+1 MKDKEFDPAIS
-12 SRSVVRR
+12 ARSMVRR
-19 GFLMFAVQGMIVAGL
+19 GVLIFALQGIFVAGL

-83 NYRAIIVRED
+83 NYRAVIIRED
-93 VDDLESLLNN
+93 VENLESLLNN

-117 IKKLVL
+117 IRKLVL

-134 NNLSWNSVAKIS
+134 NNLSWSNVAKIS
-146 ANAPVL
+146 VNAPVL
-152 NGLNADVGSN
+152 HGLTADVGLN

-184 DLKKRDDHDPLL
+184 DLKKRDDNDPLL

-204 KTGVEAKLEKAL
+204 KTGVEAKLERAL

-235 ELSRQEGSPGQSVQM
+235 ELSRQESSPGQSVQM

-328 TFKMVVALAA
+328 TFKMVIALAA

-343 IKSNEK
+343 IRPNEQ
-349 IRCEGHIELAERKFH
+349 IRCDGHIELADRKFH
-364 CWKRLGHNE
+364 CWKRLGHEE

-407 GIGIKYNLPL
+407 GIGIKHNLPL

-423 LSPTKD
+423 LSPTKK

-435 GETWVLGDTLNVGI
+435 GESWVLGDTLNVGI

-482 NGVEQKILNQIELDI
+482 NGVEQKIPNQLKLDI
-497 DPNALGIV
+497 DPNALGII
-505 RSGMYEVSNGVKGT
+505 RSGMYEVSNGIKGT

-527 NEISMAAKTGTSQV
+527 SEISMAAKTGTSQV
-541 RNITSKERETGV
+541 RNITSKERATGV

-603 MLRAIYG
+603 MLRALYEKI
-610 EVPPLDAY
+610 PPLEAY
-618 PEEQRSKIAKRLKN
+618 PEEQRAKIAKRLKN
-632 LKLNPVKK
+632 LKLNPVLKP
-640 TNLNKGNA
+640 NLNKGNA

>member
-1 MKDKEFDRELS
+1 MKDKEFDPAIS
-12 SRSVVRR
+12 ARSMVRR
-19 GFLMFAVQGMIVAGL
+19 GVLIFAIQGIFVAGL

-83 NYRAIIVRED
+83 NYRAVIIRED
-93 VDDLESLLNN
+93 VENLESLLNN

-117 IKKLVL
+117 IRKLVL

-134 NNLSWNSVAKIS
+134 NNLSWSNVAKIS
-146 ANAPVL
+146 VNAPVL
-152 NGLNADVGSN
+152 HGLTADVGLN

-184 DLKKRDDHDPLL
+184 DLKKRDDNDPLL

-204 KTGVEAKLEKAL
+204 KTGVEAKLERAL

-235 ELSRQEGSPGQSVQM
+235 ELSRQESSPGQSVQM

-328 TFKMVVALAA
+328 TFKMVIALAA

-343 IKSNEK
+343 IKPNEK
-349 IRCEGHIELAERKFH
+349 IRCDGHIELADRKFH
-364 CWKRLGHNE
+364 CWKRLGHEE

-407 GIGIKYNLPL
+407 GIGIKHNLPL

-423 LSPTKD
+423 LSPTKN

-435 GETWVLGDTLNVGI
+435 GESWVLGDTLNVGI

-482 NGVEQKILNQIELDI
+482 NGVEQKIPNQLKLDI
-497 DPNALGIV
+497 DPNALGII
-505 RSGMYEVSNGVKGT
+505 RSGMYEVSNGIKGT

-527 NEISMAAKTGTSQV
+527 SEISMAAKTGTSQV
-541 RNITSKERETGV
+541 RNITSKERATGV

-577 PKYAIAVVVEHGG
+577 PKYAIAVVVEQGG

-603 MLRAIYG
+603 MLRALYEKI
-610 EVPPLDAY
+610 PPLEAY
-618 PEEQRSKIAKRLKN
+618 PEEQRVKIAKRLKN
-632 LKLNPVKK
+632 LKLNPVFKP
-640 TNLNKGNA
+640 NLNKGNA

>member
-1 MKDKEFDRELS
+1 MKDKEFDPAIS
-12 SRSVVRR
+12 ARSMVRR
-19 GFLMFAVQGMIVAGL
+19 GVLMFALQGIFVAGL

-83 NYRAIIVRED
+83 NYRAVIIRED
-93 VDDLESLLNN
+93 VENLESLLNN

-117 IKKLVL
+117 IRKLVL

-134 NNLSWNSVAKIS
+134 NNLSWSDVAKIS
-146 ANAPVL
+146 VNAPVL
-152 NGLNADVGSN
+152 HGLTADVGLN

-184 DLKKRDDHDPLL
+184 DLKKRDDNDPLL

-204 KTGVEAKLEKAL
+204 KTGVEAKLERAL

-235 ELSRQEGSPGQSVQM
+235 ELSRQESSPGQSVQM

-328 TFKMVVALAA
+328 TFKMVIALAA

-343 IKSNEK
+343 IKPNEK
-349 IRCEGHIELAERKFH
+349 IRCDGHIELADRKFH
-364 CWKRLGHNE
+364 CWKRLGHEE

-407 GIGIKYNLPL
+407 GIGIKHNLPL

-423 LSPTKD
+423 LSPTKN

-435 GETWVLGDTLNVGI
+435 GESWVLGDTLNVGI

-482 NGVEQKILNQIELDI
+482 NGVEQKIPNQLKLDI
-497 DPNALGIV
+497 DPNALGII
-505 RSGMYEVSNGVKGT
+505 RSGMYEVSNGIKGT

-527 NEISMAAKTGTSQV
+527 SEISMAAKTGTSQV
-541 RNITSKERETGV
+541 RNITSKERATGV

-603 MLRAIYG
+603 MLRALYEKI
-610 EVPPLDAY
+610 PPLEAY
-618 PEEQRSKIAKRLKN
+618 PEEQRAKIAKRLKN
-632 LKLNPVKK
+632 LKLNPVFKP
-640 TNLNKGNA
+640 NLNKGNA

>member
-1 MKDKEFDRELS
+1 MKDKEFDPAIS
-12 SRSVVRR
+12 ARSMVRR
-19 GFLMFAVQGMIVAGL
+19 GVLIFALQGIFVVGL

-83 NYRAIIVRED
+83 NYRAVIIRED
-93 VDDLESLLNN
+93 VENLESLLNN

-117 IKKLVL
+117 IRKLVL

-134 NNLSWNSVAKIS
+134 NNLSWSDVAKIS
-146 ANAPVL
+146 VNAPVL
-152 NGLNADVGSN
+152 HGLTADVGLN

-184 DLKKRDDHDPLL
+184 DLKKRDDNDPLL

-204 KTGVEAKLEKAL
+204 KTGVEAKLERAL

-235 ELSRQEGSPGQSVQM
+235 ELSRQESSPGQSVQM

-294 FVEGISTNDYAAL
+294 FVKGISTNDYVAL

-328 TFKMVVALAA
+328 TFKMVIALAA

-343 IKSNEK
+343 IRPNEK
-349 IRCEGHIELAERKFH
+349 IRCDGHIELADRKFH
-364 CWKRLGHNE
+364 CWKRLGHEE

-407 GIGIKYNLPL
+407 GIGIKHNLPL

-423 LSPTKD
+423 LSPTKN

-435 GETWVLGDTLNVGI
+435 GESWVLGDTLNVGI

-482 NGVEQKILNQIELDI
+482 NGVEQKIPNQLKLDI
-497 DPNALGIV
+497 DPNALGII
-505 RSGMYEVSNGVKGT
+505 RSGMYEVSNGIKGT

-527 NEISMAAKTGTSQV
+527 SEISMAAKTGTSQV
-541 RNITSKERETGV
+541 RNITSKERATGV

-603 MLRAIYG
+603 MLRALYEKI
-610 EVPPLDAY
+610 PPLEAY
-618 PEEQRSKIAKRLKN
+618 PEEQRAKIAKRLKN
-632 LKLNPVKK
+632 LKLNPVLKP
-640 TNLNKGNA
+640 NLNKGNA

>member
-1 MKDKEFDRELS
+1 MKDKEFDPAIS
-12 SRSVVRR
+12 ARSMVRR
-19 GFLMFAVQGMIVAGL
+19 GVLIFALQGIFVAGL

-83 NYRAIIVRED
+83 NYRAVIIRED
-93 VDDLESLLNN
+93 VENLESLLNN

-117 IKKLVL
+117 IRKLVL

-134 NNLSWNSVAKIS
+134 NNLSWSNVAKIS
-146 ANAPVL
+146 VNAPVL
-152 NGLNADVGSN
+152 HGLTADVGLN

-184 DLKKRDDHDPLL
+184 DLKKRDDNDPLL

-204 KTGVEAKLEKAL
+204 KTGVEAKLERAL

-235 ELSRQEGSPGQSVQM
+235 ELSRQESSPGQSVQM

-328 TFKMVVALAA
+328 TFKMVIALAA

-343 IKSNEK
+343 IRPNEK
-349 IRCEGHIELAERKFH
+349 IRCDGHIELADRKFH
-364 CWKRLGHNE
+364 CWKRLGHEE

-407 GIGIKYNLPL
+407 GIGIKHNLPL

-423 LSPTKD
+423 LSPTKN

-435 GETWVLGDTLNVGI
+435 GESWVLGDTLNVGI

-482 NGVEQKILNQIELDI
+482 NGVEQKIPNQLKLDI
-497 DPNALGIV
+497 DPNALGII
-505 RSGMYEVSNGVKGT
+505 RSGMYEVSNGIKGT

-527 NEISMAAKTGTSQV
+527 SEISMAAKTGTSQV
-541 RNITSKERETGV
+541 RNITSKERATGV

-603 MLRAIYG
+603 MLRALYEKI
-610 EVPPLDAY
+610 PPLEAY
-618 PEEQRSKIAKRLKN
+618 PEEQRAKIAKRLKN
-632 LKLNPVKK
+632 LKLNPVLKP
-640 TNLNKGNA
+640 NLNKGNA

>member
-1 MKDKEFDRELS
+1 MKDKEFDPAIS
-12 SRSVVRR
+12 ARSMVRR
-19 GFLMFAVQGMIVAGL
+19 GVLIFALQGIFVAGL

-83 NYRAIIVRED
+83 NYRAVIIRED
-93 VDDLESLLNN
+93 VENLESLLNN

-117 IKKLVL
+117 IRKLVL

-134 NNLSWNSVAKIS
+134 NNLSWSNVAKIS
-146 ANAPVL
+146 VNAPVL
-152 NGLNADVGSN
+152 HGLTADVGLN

-184 DLKKRDDHDPLL
+184 DLKKRDDNDPLL

-204 KTGVEAKLEKAL
+204 KTGVEAKLERAL

-235 ELSRQEGSPGQSVQM
+235 ELSRQESSPGQSVQM

-328 TFKMVVALAA
+328 TFKMVIALAA

-343 IKSNEK
+343 IRPNEK
-349 IRCEGHIELAERKFH
+349 IRCDGHIELADRKFH
-364 CWKRLGHNE
+364 CWKRLGHEE

-407 GIGIKYNLPL
+407 GIGIKHNLPL

-423 LSPTKD
+423 LSPTKN

-435 GETWVLGDTLNVGI
+435 GESWVLGDTLNVGI

-482 NGVEQKILNQIELDI
+482 NGVEQKIPNQLKLDI
-497 DPNALGIV
+497 DPNALGII
-505 RSGMYEVSNGVKGT
+505 RSGMYEVSNGIKGT

-527 NEISMAAKTGTSQV
+527 SEISMAAKTGTSQV
-541 RNITSKERETGV
+541 RNITSKERATGV

-603 MLRAIYG
+603 MLRALYEKI
-610 EVPPLDAY
+610 PPLEAY
-618 PEEQRSKIAKRLKN
+618 PEELRAKIAKRLKN
-632 LKLNPVKK
+632 LKLNPVLKP
-640 TNLNKGNA
+640 NLNKGNA

>member
-1 MKDKEFDRELS
+1 MKDKEFDPAIS
-12 SRSVVRR
+12 ARSMVRR
-19 GFLMFAVQGMIVAGL
+19 GVLIFAIQGIFVAGL

-83 NYRAIIVRED
+83 NYRAVIIRED
-93 VDDLESLLNN
+93 VENLESLLNN

-117 IKKLVL
+117 IRKLVL

-134 NNLSWNSVAKIS
+134 NNLSWSNVAKIS
-146 ANAPVL
+146 VNAPVL
-152 NGLNADVGSN
+152 HGLTADVGLN

-184 DLKKRDDHDPLL
+184 DLKKRDDNDPLL

-235 ELSRQEGSPGQSVQM
+235 ELSRQESSPGQSVQM

-294 FVEGISTNDYAAL
+294 FVKGISTNDYVAL

-328 TFKMVVALAA
+328 TFKMVIALAA

-343 IKSNEK
+343 IRPNEK
-349 IRCEGHIELAERKFH
+349 IRCDGHIELADRKFH
-364 CWKRLGHNE
+364 CWKRLGHEE

-407 GIGIKYNLPL
+407 GIGIKHNLPL

-423 LSPTKD
+423 LSPTKN

-435 GETWVLGDTLNVGI
+435 GESWVLGDTLNVGI

-482 NGVEQKILNQIELDI
+482 NGVEQKIPNQLKLDI
-497 DPNALGIV
+497 DPNALGII
-505 RSGMYEVSNGVKGT
+505 RSGMYEVSNGIKGT

-527 NEISMAAKTGTSQV
+527 SEISMAAKTGTSQV
-541 RNITSKERETGV
+541 RNITSKERATGV

-603 MLRAIYG
+603 MLRALYEKI
-610 EVPPLDAY
+610 PPLEAY
-618 PEEQRSKIAKRLKN
+618 PEEQRAKIAKRLKN
-632 LKLNPVKK
+632 LKLNPVLKP
-640 TNLNKGNA
+640 NLNKGNA

>member
-1 MKDKEFDRELS
+1 MKDKEFDPAIS
-12 SRSVVRR
+12 ARSMVRR
-19 GFLMFAVQGMIVAGL
+19 GVLIFAIQGIFVAGL

-83 NYRAIIVRED
+83 NYRAVIIRED
-93 VDDLESLLNN
+93 VENLESLLNN

-117 IKKLVL
+117 IRKLVL

-134 NNLSWNSVAKIS
+134 NNLSWSDVAKIS
-146 ANAPVL
+146 VNAPVL
-152 NGLNADVGSN
+152 HGLTADVGLN

-184 DLKKRDDHDPLL
+184 DLKKRDDNDPLL

-204 KTGVEAKLEKAL
+204 KTGVEAKLERAL

-235 ELSRQEGSPGQSVQM
+235 ELSRQESSPGQSVQM

-328 TFKMVVALAA
+328 TFKMVIALAA

-343 IKSNEK
+343 IRPNEK
-349 IRCEGHIELAERKFH
+349 IRCDGHIELADRKFH
-364 CWKRLGHNE
+364 CWKRLGHEE

-407 GIGIKYNLPL
+407 GIGIKHNLPL

-423 LSPTKD
+423 LSPTKN

-435 GETWVLGDTLNVGI
+435 GESWVLGDTLNVGI

-482 NGVEQKILNQIELDI
+482 NGVEQKIPNQLKLDI
-497 DPNALGIV
+497 DPNALGII
-505 RSGMYEVSNGVKGT
+505 RSGMYEVSNGIKGT

-527 NEISMAAKTGTSQV
+527 SEISMAAKTGTSQV
-541 RNITSKERETGV
+541 RNITSKERATGV

-603 MLRAIYG
+603 MLRALY
-610 EVPPLDAY
+610 EKLPPLEAY
-618 PEEQRSKIAKRLKN
+618 PEEQRAKIAKRLKN
-632 LKLNPVKK
+632 LKLNPVLKP
-640 TNLNKGNA
+640 NLNKGNA

>member
-1 MKDKEFDRELS
+1 MKDKEFDPAIS
-12 SRSVVRR
+12 ARSMVRR
-19 GFLMFAVQGMIVAGL
+19 GVLIFAIQGIFVAGL

-83 NYRAIIVRED
+83 NYRAVIIRED
-93 VDDLESLLNN
+93 VENLESLLNN

-117 IKKLVL
+117 IRKLVL

-134 NNLSWNSVAKIS
+134 NNLSWSNVAKIS
-146 ANAPVL
+146 VNAPVL
-152 NGLNADVGSN
+152 HGLTADVGLN

-184 DLKKRDDHDPLL
+184 DLKKRDDNDPLL

-235 ELSRQEGSPGQSVQM
+235 ELSRQESSPGQSVQM

-294 FVEGISTNDYAAL
+294 FVKGISTNDYVAL

-328 TFKMVVALAA
+328 TFKMVIALAA

-343 IKSNEK
+343 IRPNEK
-349 IRCEGHIELAERKFH
+349 IRCDGHIELADRKFH
-364 CWKRLGHNE
+364 CWKRLGHEE

-407 GIGIKYNLPL
+407 GIGIKHNLPL

-423 LSPTKD
+423 LSPTKN

-435 GETWVLGDTLNVGI
+435 GESWVLGDTLNVGI

-482 NGVEQKILNQIELDI
+482 NGVEQKIPNQLKLDI
-497 DPNALGIV
+497 DPNALGII
-505 RSGMYEVSNGVKGT
+505 RSGMYEVSNGIKGT

-527 NEISMAAKTGTSQV
+527 SEISMAAKTGTSQV
-541 RNITSKERETGV
+541 RNITSKERATGV

-597 PIARDI
+597 PIAREI
-603 MLRAIYG
+603 MLRALYEKI
-610 EVPPLDAY
+610 PPLEAY
-618 PEEQRSKIAKRLKN
+618 PEEQRAKIAKRLKN
-632 LKLNPVKK
+632 LKLNPVLKP
-640 TNLNKGNA
+640 NLNKGNA

>member
-1 MKDKEFDRELS
+1 MKDKEFDPAIS
-12 SRSVVRR
+12 ARSMVRR
-19 GFLMFAVQGMIVAGL
+19 GVLIFAIQGIFVAGL

-83 NYRAIIVRED
+83 NYRAVIIRED
-93 VDDLESLLNN
+93 VENLESLLNN

-117 IKKLVL
+117 IRKLVL

-134 NNLSWNSVAKIS
+134 NNLSWSNVAKIS
-146 ANAPVL
+146 VNAPVL
-152 NGLNADVGSN
+152 HGLTADVGLN

-184 DLKKRDDHDPLL
+184 DLKKRDDNDPLL

-204 KTGVEAKLEKAL
+204 KTGVEAKLERAL

-235 ELSRQEGSPGQSVQM
+235 ELSRQESSPGQSVQM

-328 TFKMVVALAA
+328 TFKMVIALAA

-343 IKSNEK
+343 IKPNEK
-349 IRCEGHIELAERKFH
+349 IRCDGHIELADRKFH
-364 CWKRLGHNE
+364 CWKRLGHEE

-423 LSPTKD
+423 LSPTKN

-435 GETWVLGDTLNVGI
+435 GESWVLGDTLNVGI

-482 NGVEQKILNQIELDI
+482 NGVEQKIPNQLKLDI
-497 DPNALGIV
+497 DPNALGII
-505 RSGMYEVSNGVKGT
+505 RSGMYEVSNGIKGT

-527 NEISMAAKTGTSQV
+527 SEISMAAKTGTSQV
-541 RNITSKERETGV
+541 RNITSKERATGV

-603 MLRAIYG
+603 MLRALYEKI
-610 EVPPLDAY
+610 PPLEAY
-618 PEEQRSKIAKRLKN
+618 PEEQRAKIAKRLKN
-632 LKLNPVKK
+632 LKLNPVLKP
-640 TNLNKGNA
+640 NSNKGNA

>member
-1 MKDKEFDRELS
+1 MKDKEFDPAIS
-12 SRSVVRR
+12 ARSMVRR
-19 GFLMFAVQGMIVAGL
+19 GVLIFALQGIFVAGL

-83 NYRAIIVRED
+83 NYRAVIIRED
-93 VDDLESLLNN
+93 VENLESLLNN

-117 IKKLVL
+117 IRKLVL

-134 NNLSWNSVAKIS
+134 NNLSWSDVAKIS
-146 ANAPVL
+146 VNAPVL
-152 NGLNADVGSN
+152 HGLTADVGLN

-184 DLKKRDDHDPLL
+184 DLKKRDDNDPLL

-204 KTGVEAKLEKAL
+204 KTGVEAKLERAL

-235 ELSRQEGSPGQSVQM
+235 ELSRQESSPGQSVQM

-294 FVEGISTNDYAAL
+294 FVKGISTNDYVAL

-317 KSVQGIYPPGS
+317 KYVQGIYPPGS
-328 TFKMVVALAA
+328 TFKMVIALAA

-343 IKSNEK
+343 IRPNEK
-349 IRCEGHIELAERKFH
+349 IRCDGHIELADRKFH
-364 CWKRLGHNE
+364 CWKRLGHEE

-407 GIGIKYNLPL
+407 GIGIKHNLPL

-423 LSPTKD
+423 LSPTKN

-435 GETWVLGDTLNVGI
+435 GESWVLGDTLNVGI

-482 NGVEQKILNQIELDI
+482 NGVEQKIPNQLKLDI
-497 DPNALGIV
+497 DPNALGII
-505 RSGMYEVSNGVKGT
+505 RSGMYEVSNGIKGT

-527 NEISMAAKTGTSQV
+527 SEISMAAKTGTSQV
-541 RNITSKERETGV
+541 RNITSKERATGV

-603 MLRAIYG
+603 MLRALYEKI
-610 EVPPLDAY
+610 PPLEAY
-618 PEEQRSKIAKRLKN
+618 PEEQRAKIAKRLKN
-632 LKLNPVKK
+632 LKLNPVLKP
-640 TNLNKGNA
+640 NLNKGNA

>member
-1 MKDKEFDRELS
+1 MKDKEFDPAIS
-12 SRSVVRR
+12 ARSMVRR
-19 GFLMFAVQGMIVAGL
+19 GVLIFAIQGIFVAGL

-83 NYRAIIVRED
+83 NYRAVIIRED
-93 VDDLESLLNN
+93 VENLESLLNN

-117 IKKLVL
+117 IRKLVL

-134 NNLSWNSVAKIS
+134 NNLSWSNVAKIS
-146 ANAPVL
+146 VNAPVL
-152 NGLNADVGSN
+152 HGLTADVGLN

-184 DLKKRDDHDPLL
+184 DLKKRDDNDPLL

-204 KTGVEAKLEKAL
+204 KTGVEAKLERAL

-235 ELSRQEGSPGQSVQM
+235 ELSRQESSPGQSVQM

-257 NFALARLGK
+257 NFALARLGT

-328 TFKMVVALAA
+328 TFKMVIALAA

-343 IKSNEK
+343 IKPNEK
-349 IRCEGHIELAERKFH
+349 IRCDGHIELADRKFH
-364 CWKRLGHNE
+364 CWKRLGHEE

-407 GIGIKYNLPL
+407 GIGIKHNLPL

-423 LSPTKD
+423 LSPTKN

-435 GETWVLGDTLNVGI
+435 GESWVLGDTLNVGI

-482 NGVEQKILNQIELDI
+482 NGVEQKIPNQLKLDI
-497 DPNALGIV
+497 DPNALGII
-505 RSGMYEVSNGVKGT
+505 RSGMYEVSNGIKGT

-527 NEISMAAKTGTSQV
+527 SEISMAAKTGTSQV
-541 RNITSKERETGV
+541 RNITSKERATGV

-603 MLRAIYG
+603 MLRALYEKI
-610 EVPPLDAY
+610 PPLEAY
-618 PEEQRSKIAKRLKN
+618 PEEQRAKIAKRLKN
-632 LKLNPVKK
+632 LKLNPVLKP
-640 TNLNKGNA
+640 NLNKGNA

>member
-1 MKDKEFDRELS
+1 MKDKEFDPAIS
-12 SRSVVRR
+12 ARSMVRR
-19 GFLMFAVQGMIVAGL
+19 GVLIFALQGIFVAGL

-83 NYRAIIVRED
+83 NYRAVIIRED
-93 VDDLESLLNN
+93 VENLESLLNN

-117 IKKLVL
+117 IRKLVL

-134 NNLSWNSVAKIS
+134 NNLSWSNVAKIS
-146 ANAPVL
+146 VNAPVL
-152 NGLNADVGSN
+152 HGLTADVGLN

-184 DLKKRDDHDPLL
+184 DLKKRDDNDPLL

-204 KTGVEAKLEKAL
+204 KTGVEAKLERAL

-235 ELSRQEGSPGQSVQM
+235 ELSRQESSPGQSVQM

-266 KSASAVV
+266 KSASAVI

-286 SPSFDTNL
+286 SPSFDTNM

-328 TFKMVVALAA
+328 TFKMVIALAA

-343 IKSNEK
+343 IRPNEK
-349 IRCEGHIELAERKFH
+349 IRCDGHIELADRKFH
-364 CWKRLGHNE
+364 CWKRLGHEE

-407 GIGIKYNLPL
+407 GIGIKHNLPL

-423 LSPTKD
+423 LSPTKN

-435 GETWVLGDTLNVGI
+435 GESWVLGDTLNVGI

-482 NGVEQKILNQIELDI
+482 NGVEQKIPNQLKLDI
-497 DPNALGIV
+497 DPNALGII
-505 RSGMYEVSNGVKGT
+505 RSGMYEVSNGIKGT

-527 NEISMAAKTGTSQV
+527 SEISMAAKTGTSQV
-541 RNITSKERETGV
+541 RNITSKERATGV
-553 IPNEKLPY
+553 IPNEQLPY

-603 MLRAIYG
+603 MLRALYEKI
-610 EVPPLDAY
+610 PPLEAY
-618 PEEQRSKIAKRLKN
+618 PEEQRAKIAKRLKN
-632 LKLNPVKK
+632 LKLNPVLKP
-640 TNLNKGNA
+640 NLNKGNA

>member
-1 MKDKEFDRELS
+1 MKDKEFDPAIS
-12 SRSVVRR
+12 ARSMVRR
-19 GFLMFAVQGMIVAGL
+19 GVLIFAIQGIFVAGL

-83 NYRAIIVRED
+83 NYRAVIIRED
-93 VDDLESLLNN
+93 VENLESLLNN

-117 IKKLVL
+117 IRKLVL

-134 NNLSWNSVAKIS
+134 NNLSWSNVAKIS
-146 ANAPVL
+146 VNAPVL
-152 NGLNADVGSN
+152 HGLTADVGLN

-184 DLKKRDDHDPLL
+184 DLKKRDDNDPLL

-204 KTGVEAKLEKAL
+204 KTGVEAKLERAL

-235 ELSRQEGSPGQSVQM
+235 ELSRQESSPGQSVQM

-328 TFKMVVALAA
+328 TFKMVIALAA

-343 IKSNEK
+343 IKPNEK
-349 IRCEGHIELAERKFH
+349 IRCDGHIELADRKFH
-364 CWKRLGHNE
+364 CWKRLGHEE

-407 GIGIKYNLPL
+407 GIGIKHKLPL

-423 LSPTKD
+423 LSPTKN

-435 GETWVLGDTLNVGI
+435 GESWDLGDTLNVGI

-482 NGVEQKILNQIELDI
+482 NGVEQKIPNQLKLDI
-497 DPNALGIV
+497 DPNALGII
-505 RSGMYEVSNGVKGT
+505 RSGMYEVSNGIKGT
-519 ARKSKIAI
+519 ARKSQIAI
-527 NEISMAAKTGTSQV
+527 SEISMAAKTGTSQV
-541 RNITSKERETGV
+541 RNITSKERATGV

-603 MLRAIYG
+603 MLRALYEKI
-610 EVPPLDAY
+610 PPLEAY
-618 PEEQRSKIAKRLKN
+618 PEEQRAKIAKRLKN
-632 LKLNPVKK
+632 LKLNPVFKP
-640 TNLNKGNA
+640 NLNKGNA